1 MYDMPLVAEFEARPR
16 LAPYASE
23 LAEYLRGISSPDS
36 SQKLQERFLTFIRWA
51 EQLESENDL
60 EVLSLPVDPTYAIIY
75 AMDLDRRGLA
85 LTTLSNYMSA
95 VGTVHRALGFY
106 APTLHPMAR
115 RFLAYLRAKRAS
127 KDPRKA
133 AALSE
138 EEVTRI
144 LDTLNTP
151 RRTRGGRVET
161 EQEADERAVLDRAL
175 LLTMIEAGLRRG
187 EVANLTWRDVSFRS
201 SGPRHTHHPRNPSV
215 YVGRSRNWSV
225 YVRIRPSRPD
235 VSSRMV
241 RLSEDCGQ
249 ALMAIQLDG
258 AARRERV
265 FGLSDSQIVRRLKA
279 MCEAAG
285 VDSANVSGNTPRATL
300 LRRLRERLSPV
311 ENYLRKADPSQSSLL
326 QSLLDELVS
335 GTPVPR
341 GQIEWPARPGFG
353 IAETSS
359 QYFPEPDDLRS
370 SEQ

>member
-1 MYDMPLVAEFEARPR
+1 MYEMPLVGEFEARPR

-36 SQKLQERFLTFIRWA
+36 SQKLQERFLAFIRWA

-60 EVLSLPVDPTYAIIY
+60 DVLSLPVDPTYAIIY
-75 AMDLDRRGLA
+75 ALDLDRRGLA

-95 VGTVHRALGFY
+95 VGTVHRALGFH

-115 RFLAYLRAKRAS
+115 RFLAYLRTKRAS
-127 KDPRKA
+127 ADLRKA

-144 LDTLNTP
+144 LDTLHTP
-151 RRTRGGRVET
+151 RRTRGGRGET
-161 EQEADERAVLDRAL
+161 EQQADERAVLDRAL
-175 LLTMIEAGLRRG
+175 LLTMVEAGLRRG
-187 EVANLTWRDVSFRS
+187 EAASLTWWDVSIRS
-201 SGPRHTHHPRNPSV
+201 SGPRYADHPQSPP
-215 YVGRSRNWSV
+215 V
-225 YVRIRPSRPD
+225 YVRIRPSK
-235 VSSRMV
+235 SEAWRMV
-241 RLSEDCGQ
+241 RLTEDCGQ
-249 ALMAIQLDG
+249 AIRAIQPEGVD
-258 AARRERV
+258 RRERV

-285 VDSANVSGNTPRATL
+285 VNSANVSGNTPRSTL
-300 LRRLRERLSPV
+300 LRRLRDRLSPV
-311 ENYLRKADPSQSSLL
+311 ENYLWKADPSRSDLL

-341 GQIEWPARPGFG
+341 GQIEWPDQPGFG
-353 IAETSS
+353 IAETSA